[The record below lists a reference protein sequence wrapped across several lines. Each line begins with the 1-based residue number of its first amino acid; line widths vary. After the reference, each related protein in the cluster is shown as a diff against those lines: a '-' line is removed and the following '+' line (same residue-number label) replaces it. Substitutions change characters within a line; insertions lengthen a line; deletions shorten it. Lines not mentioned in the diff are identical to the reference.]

1 MIDTPRMQSPLMAC
15 RPRISCPARLV
26 FSGDAPAKPAMMN
39 STVCMIS
46 RPSGIAVNPISRPGA
61 LAIAAA
67 AMHSRHSTG
76 STIRPFI

>member
-1 MIDTPRMQSPLMAC
+1 MT
-15 RPRISCPARLV
+15 
-26 FSGDAPAKPAMMN
+26 N

-76 STIRPFI
+76 STIRPFIWCRMNWESFSGAVNTPNAAK